1 MKPTLLVL
9 AAGMGSRY
17 GGLKQIDPIG
27 PSGETLMEY
36 GIFDAQRA
44 GFDQVVFLIRDHM
57 EDDFRKQ
64 FGHLSNHIKVSYAHQ
79 NMSPVIELPGKTV
92 QPEREKPWGTGHA
105 VLSASPQIGQTPF
118 AVINADDFYGV
129 NSYIQLADFLAQKP
143 EEGIPAFSM
152 VGYHLANTLSP
163 FGSVSR
169 GVCQTSAGGFLESV
183 VERTNITK
191 HNGSIYFQENS
202 DLTQLEDETVVS
214 MNCWGFTP
222 EVFPFLEASF
232 KDHVSQNLDNP
243 KSEYYIPLLVNE
255 LIISSQAKVR
265 VMESKDQWFGV
276 TYQEDRPHVQSSIKK
291 LVDQGVYPEKLWS

>member
-17 GGLKQIDPIG
+17 GGLKQVDPIG

-64 FGHLSNHIKVSYAHQ
+64 FGHLNSYIKVSYAHQ
-79 NMSPVIELPGKTV
+79 DMSPMIELPEKAV
-92 QPEREKPWGTGHA
+92 RPNRDKPWGTGHA
-105 VLSASPQIGQTPF
+105 VLSAAPQIGQAPF

-129 NSYIQLADFLAQKP
+129 NSYAQLADFLAQEP
-143 EEGIPAFSM
+143 DQELPAFSM
-152 VGYHLANTLSP
+152 VGYHLVNTLSP

-169 GVCQTSAGGFLESV
+169 GVCQTSTEGYLESV

-191 HNGSIYFQENS
+191 QNNGIYFQENH
-202 DLTQLEDETVVS
+202 DQTQLKEDTVVS

-222 EVFPFLEASF
+222 EVFPYLEASF
-232 KDHVSQNLDNP
+232 KRHVSQNLDNP

-255 LIISSQAKVR
+255 LIESGRAKVR

-276 TYQEDRPHVQSSIKK
+276 TYQEDRPHVQSSIQK
-291 LVDQGVYPEKLWS
+291 LVDQGVYPKKLWS